1 MTSPF
6 RPFQRSQL
14 YTQCEECRMTVD
26 LSRAGACARCRRI
39 LCNAHLHGSF
49 LRRLVVDIGADAVCV
64 RCRSA
69 QTPA

>member
-14 YTQCEECRMTVD
+14 YTQCEECRLSVD
-26 LSRAGACARCRRI
+26 LTRAGACERCRRI
-39 LCNAHLHGSF
+39 LCNTHLHGSF
-49 LRRLVVDIGADAVCV
+49 LRRLIVDIGAKSLCV
-64 RCRSA
+64 RCRSG